1 MGTWWEDQHVARV
14 ARKARAEGVG
24 YQDLAYWLQG
34 MGYPLYSKHSVRRV
48 FSEQGWST
56 GEKQVATAYEIERE
70 QEKIES
76 RGEKKRFK
84 KELTNAANWA
94 TLIEVLED
102 LVPSIAPPP
111 DPRPSRQI
119 RVEDLYV
126 VLPFTD
132 PHAGGYT
139 CPDESGE
146 RFAFDEETFDLRF
159 RRWVQG
165 AIQFVEDMQ
174 QVGHVATITIPSLG
188 DWIENALLHR
198 GSDRT
203 TYTSNTNA
211 CITLSD
217 MFAKFVDELER
228 LFPEAKIDVHMLDG
242 NHDRM
247 AEKGERPSH
256 ESWSTLAHALVS
268 RMLRGHDRVRVTKHD
283 EPSVLLRIGKSVILL
298 HHGHAI
304 GSSSQSS
311 VEAWAERAAS
321 FHRVKFTH
329 AIVGHFHIS
338 ASWVSNSGAHIIMC
352 PSFADSNTY
361 SSGAMLANRAG
372 QKALAFREEGL
383 FVESTINLGPPIAP
397 SPIIESWS

>member
-1 MGTWWEDQHVARV
+1 MGLWWEDQHVARV

-24 YQDLAYWLQG
+24 YQDLAFWLQG

-48 FSEQGWST
+48 FSEQSWST
-56 GEKQVATAYEIERE
+56 GEKQVTTQYEIERE

-76 RGEKKRFK
+76 RGEKRRYK
-84 KELTNAANWA
+84 KELVEAANWA
-94 TLIEVLED
+94 TLIEVLEE
-102 LVPSIAPPP
+102 LVPNILPPE
-111 DPRPSRQI
+111 PRPSRQ
-119 RVEDLYV
+119 VQVDDLHV

-146 RFAFDEETFDLRF
+146 RFAFDEAVFLKRF
-159 RRWVQG
+159 QRWEQGCVQ
-165 AIQFVEDMQ
+165 FLEDMQ
-174 QVGHVATITIPSLG
+174 AIAHVATITILSLG
-188 DWIENALLHR
+188 DIIENALLHK
-198 GSDRT
+198 GSDRC
-203 TYTSNTNA
+203 TYTTNTDA
-211 CITLSD
+211 CISVCDLFT
-217 MFAKFVDELER
+217 KFVYELER
-228 LFPEAKIDVHMLDG
+228 LFPDAKFDIHMLDG

-247 AEKGERPSH
+247 ADKGERPSH

-283 EPSVLLRIGKSVILL
+283 EPSVLIKVADSIILL

-311 VEAWAERAAS
+311 VEAWAERAAA
-321 FHRVKFTH
+321 FHRVRFTH

-338 ASWVSNSGAHIIMC
+338 ASWIANSGAHIIMC

-372 QKALAFREEGL
+372 QKALAFREGGL
-383 FVESTINLGPPIAP
+383 FVESTINLGPSIAP